1 MTDDVKIT
9 QYDILNELARRDFK
23 YFIKQTHKGYFF
35 SKFSI
40 EVCNALNQFLIDVGQ
55 GRRPILVIQ
64 APPQH
69 GKSELASRRFPAF
82 AFGKNPEFRIAECS
96 YSSDLATSMNRD
108 VQRIM
113 TEPEY
118 AAIFPHSTL
127 NNKRV
132 SLLTNPALR
141 NNERFDIVG
150 HRGYYVSTGVGGP
163 LTGKSVDIGII
174 DDPFKNM
181 KEARSETIIE
191 SVISWYN
198 TVFLTRLS
206 QKSGQLIMA
215 TRWTVEDLLGYIIE
229 KNKDTGRLKVLSF
242 PAINGQGEALVPEL
256 HSFDKLME
264 TKQSLTEF
272 EWSALYQQEPQII
285 GGNIIKD
292 EWWRFYPTSDV
303 KYRYMFMVGD
313 TAQKTKEANDFTAIT
328 FWGVTMQDELY
339 LLDMI
344 HGKWEA
350 PDLEV
355 QTVAFWK
362 KWEKG
367 IGGIKPRA
375 LYIEDKASG
384 TGLIQTLK
392 RKFLIPI
399 VPIERITDK
408 LTRVLDASVHIENGR
423 VYLPINRDTDISRK
437 VMAEAGAFSADMK
450 HKHDDIVDTVCD
462 AVDIAFRKPPMS
474 INPNW
479 TQYFRTNEW

>member
-1 MTDDVKIT
+1 
-9 QYDILNELARRDFK
+9 
-23 YFIKQTHKGYFF
+23 
-35 SKFSI
+35 
-40 EVCNALNQFLIDVGQ
+40 
-55 GRRPILVIQ
+55 
-64 APPQH
+64 
-69 GKSELASRRFPAF
+69 
-82 AFGKNPEFRIAECS
+82 
-96 YSSDLATSMNRD
+96 MNRD

-229 KNKDTGRLKVLSF
+229 KNKNTGRLKVLSF

-292 EWWRFYPTSDV
+292 EWWRFIRRQTLS
-303 KYRYMFMVGD
+303 
-313 TAQKTKEANDFTAIT
+313 TAICLWSET
-328 FWGVTMQDELY
+328 
-339 LLDMI
+339 
-344 HGKWEA
+344 
-350 PDLEV
+350 
-355 QTVAFWK
+355 
-362 KWEKG
+362 
-367 IGGIKPRA
+367 PR
-375 LYIEDKASG
+375 
-384 TGLIQTLK
+384 
-392 RKFLIPI
+392 RKQ
-399 VPIERITDK
+399 
-408 LTRVLDASVHIENGR
+408 
-423 VYLPINRDTDISRK
+423 
-437 VMAEAGAFSADMK
+437 
-450 HKHDDIVDTVCD
+450 
-462 AVDIAFRKPPMS
+462 RKPTTLPPLRS
-474 INPNW
+474 GA
-479 TQYFRTNEW
+479 